1 MNKKVGKITKEVIEK
16 LNLDIKEDT
25 PIFIG

>member
-25 PIFIG
+25 PIFIV